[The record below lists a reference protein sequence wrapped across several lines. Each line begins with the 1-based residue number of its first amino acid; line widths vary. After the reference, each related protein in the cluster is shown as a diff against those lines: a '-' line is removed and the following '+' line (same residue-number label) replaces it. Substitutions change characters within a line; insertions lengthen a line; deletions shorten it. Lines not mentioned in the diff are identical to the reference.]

1 MNYAKIIIGIGILI
15 GIILFKKTKPKLLV
29 GILVGL
35 IISFF
40 LSFIE
45 NELLTNISF
54 ISFGILSL
62 IFVAYSGIKRKWLNL
77 IIGLFAFVSFFSKLM
92 HYPYANEL
100 KLLMIIPFVCYVLTL
115 RKKEKYEN
123 ELSIL
128 TIFVAY
134 ELSEFFKLIEQW
146 IN

>member
-1 MNYAKIIIGIGILI
+1 MTYGKIIIGIGILI
-15 GIILFKKTKPKLLV
+15 GILLFKKTKPKILV

-35 IISFF
+35 IISFA

-45 NELLTNISF
+45 NQLLANISF
-54 ISFGILSL
+54 VSFGILSL
-62 IFVAYSGIKRKWLNL
+62 IFSAYSGIKRKWLNL
-77 IIGLFAFVSFFSKLM
+77 IIGVFAFVSFFSKFL

-100 KLLMIIPFVCYVLTL
+100 KLLMIVPIVSYALTF
-115 RKKEKYEN
+115 RKKEKYQY

-128 TIFVAY
+128 TIFVTY
-134 ELSEFFKLIEQW
+134 ELSEFIKLTEYW

>member
-1 MNYAKIIIGIGILI
+1 MNDEKIIIGIL
-15 GIILFKKTKPKLLV
+15 LFKKTKPKLLV

-45 NELLTNISF
+45 NQLLANISF

-62 IFVAYSGIKRKWLNL
+62 IFAVYSGIKRKWMNL
-77 IIGLFAFVSFFSKLM
+77 IIGVFAFVSFFFKLM
-92 HYPYANEL
+92 YYPYANEL
-100 KLLMIIPFVCYVLTL
+100 KLLMIIPVVCYSLTFI
-115 RKKEKYEN
+115 KKEEFKS

-134 ELSEFFKLIEQW
+134 ELSEFIKLIEQW
-146 IN
+146 LN